1 MNSTP
6 VVFVHGAWF
15 HALSWEAWAERFTSR
30 GFTVWAPGWPGE
42 PDSVREARRRPD
54 VLRGL
59 GLDALTD
66 HFGRLAASFDE
77 PPVLIGHSV
86 GGLVVQHLLGRGLGR
101 AAVAVAPAPIA
112 NVAPQPGRGR
122 PGPLGTTGA
131 AGGEGAAG
139 APGTAGAVAAS
150 DAAGAA
156 DGGTVPAAGTAP
168 YGDTTAYDSTTA
180 YAGAAAASGHPATYR
195 DTTADGGTA
204 AYDDTAVPLSPE
216 EFRHVFANTVGAEES
231 ARLYDRYVVPAPR
244 RLLADLGRGGS
255 APHPRSVADVGNAA
269 RGPLLLI
276 SGQEDQVVPDSLT
289 RAAYKLYGDSVAV
302 SDLKQFADRGHTLTV
317 DSGWRAVADHV
328 LDWLAGQGIHAGGPV
343 R

>member
-6 VVFVHGAWF
+6 VVFIHGAWF
-15 HALSWEAWAERFTSR
+15 HALSWEAWADRFTGR

-42 PDSVREARRRPD
+42 PDTVGEARRRPE

-86 GGLVVQHLLGRGLGR
+86 GGLVVQHLLGHGLGR

-112 NVAPQPGRGR
+112 DVPPRRPSQAP
-122 PGPLGTTGA
+122 LW
-131 AGGEGAAG
+131 
-139 APGTAGAVAAS
+139 APE
-150 DAAGAA
+150 A
-156 DGGTVPAAGTAP
+156 DGG
-168 YGDTTAYDSTTA
+168 
-180 YAGAAAASGHPATYR
+180 
-195 DTTADGGTA
+195 
-204 AYDDTAVPLSPE
+204 TAVPLSPE
-216 EFRHVFANTVGAEES
+216 EFRGVFANTVGAEES

-244 RLLADLGRGGS
+244 RLLTDLGQDGP
-255 APHPRSVADVGNAA
+255 APHPRTVADVRNAG

-276 SGQEDQVVPDSLT
+276 SGQEDRVVPDSLT

-317 DSGWRAVADHV
+317 DNGWRAVADHV
-328 LDWLAGQGIHAGGPV
+328 LDWLAEQGIHAGGTD

>member
-42 PDSVREARRRPD
+42 PDSVREARRRTD

-112 NVAPQPGRGR
+112 NVAPRPGRD
-122 PGPLGTTGA
+122 PLGSPGATGTEGAPGA
-131 AGGEGAAG
+131 AGGGAVSAADTGMYGGAATYDDK
-139 APGTAGAVAAS
+139 TA
-150 DAAGAA
+150 DRGAA
-156 DGGTVPAAGTAP
+156 TYD
-168 YGDTTAYDSTTA
+168 DTTAHG
-180 YAGAAAASGHPATYR
+180 GAT
-195 DTTADGGTA
+195 
-204 AYDDTAVPLSPE
+204 AYDDTTVPLSRE
-216 EFRHVFANTVGAEES
+216 EFRRVFANTVGAEES

-244 RLLADLGRGGS
+244 RLLTDLGRGGP
-255 APHPRSVADVGNAA
+255 APHPRTVADVGNTV

-276 SGQEDQVVPDSLT
+276 SGQEDRVVPDSLT

-328 LDWLAGQGIHAGGPV
+328 LDWLAEQGIHADGPA

>member
-42 PDSVREARRRPD
+42 PDSVREARRRTD

-112 NVAPQPGRGR
+112 NVAPRPGRD
-122 PGPLGTTGA
+122 PLGSPGATGT
-131 AGGEGAAG
+131 EG
-139 APGTAGAVAAS
+139 
-150 DAAGAA
+150 AAGAA
-156 DGGTVPAAGTAP
+156 DGGTAPAADTGMYGGATA
-168 YGDTTAYDSTTA
+168 YDDTTAHGDPAAYD
-180 YAGAAAASGHPATYR
+180 
-195 DTTADGGTA
+195 DTTADGSAGRYGDTA
-204 AYDDTAVPLSPE
+204 MYDDKTANGGATAYDDTTVPLSRE
-216 EFRHVFANTVGAEES
+216 EFRRVFANTVGAEES

-244 RLLADLGRGGS
+244 RLLTDLGRGGP
-255 APHPRSVADVGNAA
+255 APHPRTVADVGNTV

-276 SGQEDQVVPDSLT
+276 SGQEDRVVPDSLT

-328 LDWLAGQGIHAGGPV
+328 LDWLAEQGIHADGPA

>member
-112 NVAPQPGRGR
+112 NVAPQVGRDR
-122 PGPLGTTGA
+122 PGPAGATGA
-131 AGGEGAAG
+131 EDAAG
-139 APGTAGAVAAS
+139 AVS
-150 DAAGAA
+150 AAGAA
-156 DGGTVPAAGTAP
+156 DGGTASAAGTTMYGGTAA
-168 YGDTTAYDSTTA
+168 YGDTTASGGPAPYD
-180 YAGAAAASGHPATYR
+180 
-195 DTTADGGTA
+195 DTTASGGPA
-204 AYDDTAVPLSPE
+204 PYDDTAVPLSRE
-216 EFRHVFANTVGAEES
+216 EFRRVFANTVGAEES

-244 RLLADLGRGGS
+244 RLLTDLGQGGP
-255 APHPRSVADVGNAA
+255 APHPRTVADVGNTV

-276 SGQEDQVVPDSLT
+276 SGQEDRVVPDSLT
-289 RAAYKLYGDSVAV
+289 RAVYKLYGDSVAV

-328 LDWLAGQGIHAGGPV
+328 LDWLAEQGIHAGGPD